1 MGAPHLPACL
11 PPLLAVPRHLLLL
24 LLALVPAFFCSAR
37 LVIAALLLRPPAVS
51 TSTSPPSSFSS
62 SSSSRSSR
70 ASPVRSGT
78 VVRGASG
85 VGVRFPVSAF
95 RRKGWVLSV
104 GITRPSLRETVP
116 HLCSGLISVRAAR
129 LVWWF
134 VCASTVGPK
143 IPSSFRAVTGAVF
156 SGEKIWLEGLVL
168 ANKHHTR
175 IECAA
180 PVPIDEIRVWISSVI
195 WFHQA
200 PLDSKYRFQGQ
211 GFPFEELSLREEEGK
226 EEEVNGIA
234 VRK

>member
-62 SSSSRSSR
+62 SPSSRSSR

-104 GITRPSLRETVP
+104 GITHSTVATGNRVPSLQRIGFCPCCEVGVVVC
-116 HLCSGLISVRAAR
+116 LCFHCR
-129 LVWWF
+129 
-134 VCASTVGPK
+134 T
-143 IPSSFRAVTGAVF
+143 
-156 SGEKIWLEGLVL
+156 E
-168 ANKHHTR
+168 
-175 IECAA
+175 
-180 PVPIDEIRVWISSVI
+180 DSVI
-195 WFHQA
+195 V
-200 PLDSKYRFQGQ
+200 SCSNRSG
-211 GFPFEELSLREEEGK
+211 
-226 EEEVNGIA
+226 V
-234 VRK
+234 